1 MKIFMCPHSVQTAVP
16 ELAEELMTELA
27 KRFDPDSKLAILSFN
42 KKMKEN
48 LWTQEVELDFVEFVI
63 RHTIPGE
70 ESPGYRVYYE
80 HLYSLVYKDN
90 SWEMK
95 LLKLESVTI

>member
-1 MKIFMCPHSVQTAVP
+1 MISSIEAQLAQMMTP
-16 ELAEELMTELA
+16 ESAQQVMTELE
-27 KRFDPDSKLAILSFN
+27 KHFDPDSKLAILSFN

-48 LWTQEVELDFVEFVI
+48 LWTKEVELDFVEFVI

-90 SWEMK
+90 SWEMT